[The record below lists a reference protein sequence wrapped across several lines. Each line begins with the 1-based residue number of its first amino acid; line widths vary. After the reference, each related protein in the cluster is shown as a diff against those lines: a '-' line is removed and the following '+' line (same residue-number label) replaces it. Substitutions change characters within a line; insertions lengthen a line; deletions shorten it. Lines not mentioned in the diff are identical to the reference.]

1 MVEANPEVP
10 QTVKALIT
18 LKEGS
23 TLEYETSAG
32 LTKQLEDKTFAE
44 WLEESNKGRKED
56 DPIKVDFSKFV
67 DISEATSK
75 LFVDVMA
82 HYSNKVESPF
92 TSYA

>member
-10 QTVKALIT
+10 QTIKALIT
-18 LKEGS
+18 LKEGP
-23 TLEYETSAG
+23 TLDYETSAG
-32 LTKQLEDKTFAE
+32 LAKQLEDKTFAE

-67 DISEATSK
+67 DISEATAK